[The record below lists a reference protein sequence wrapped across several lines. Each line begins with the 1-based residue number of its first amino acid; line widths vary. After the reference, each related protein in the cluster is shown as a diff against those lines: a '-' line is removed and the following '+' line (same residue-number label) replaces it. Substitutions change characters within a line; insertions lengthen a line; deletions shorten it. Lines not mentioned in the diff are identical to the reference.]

1 MTSAA
6 TGADPSRSGQA
17 FAGRSGAPSA
27 TAGLV
32 EIRAWATETQGAIEH
47 WRGILQSDLDDP
59 LRLEQIND
67 LKDMIKPLR
76 SQFAEYLFEGD
87 ARLRTADLGAWE
99 GIQRHWYDISRTLK
113 NVQDGIRD
121 YRDWLILLDEMK
133 HQISLPLAMKQ
144 MAEGMRRDSDEIVS
158 RYHSFA
164 GYLVP
169 AIGEVINLT

>member
-6 TGADPSRSGQA
+6 GGADPGRSGQA
-17 FAGRSGAPSA
+17 FADHSGALSA

-32 EIRAWATETQGAIEH
+32 EIRAWATETKGAIEC

-59 LRLEQIND
+59 LRLNQIND

-76 SQFAEYLFEGD
+76 SQLTEYLFGSG
-87 ARLRTADLGAWE
+87 ARLRTVDLSAWE
-99 GIQRHWYDISRTLK
+99 GMQGHWYDISRTLK
-113 NVQDGIRD
+113 NVQDGVRE
-121 YRDWLILLDEMK
+121 YRDWLVLLDEMK

-144 MAEGMRRDSDEIVS
+144 MAEEMRRDSEEIVS

-164 GYLVP
+164 DYAVP
-169 AIGEVINLT
+169 AIEEVINLT